1 MGKNKSASGFSLGGL
16 FKTIFLSA
24 MICMVI
30 PLLVVSIVTINTVKA
45 NLISSTNA
53 NLKQLAVEKANELNG
68 VIDNQMKL
76 VYTFATAPSVRRI
89 LTEKVASGDM
99 SPDQELIDYCGT
111 VMNNANGMYEN
122 FFVTAGSM
130 GIADGIGGAT
140 VHDCT
145 GEIYID
151 PVYNNGIFLGTDVS
165 PITGL
170 PVFNICYS
178 IDDIN
183 TGERIGIVN
192 NAMSLGV
199 VTETLVSSIDDP
211 DTRVLIMQGDG
222 LVIASENVD
231 EILTLDFNAENETTK
246 AVVAAAA
253 ANPSGTVQFTLGG
266 VSCVGAYTT
275 SNGLTTL
282 VFMPVSAY
290 MSQINRIINMIV
302 LVSLISC
309 VIAGVVITVLSLNII
324 KPLSRMVNLIEGYG
338 NANFSEEVPKELIK
352 RKDEIGTLGK
362 SMSKMQ
368 GTIKEVFSEII
379 SETDSVS
386 DNLNVSSEK
395 MSDLADRIDSVNNL
409 TADRAAEMEETAAST
424 EMINQNAIS
433 IKDSVGSIAQETQRG
448 IEIIN
453 DINTRAS
460 KIKSDAIE
468 AQRQVANLSEKL
480 RNEINEAVEKSKDVN
495 KIDELSTA
503 IMDIA
508 SETNLLSLNASIEA
522 ARAGEAGKGFAVVA
536 EQIGKLAESS
546 QDTAATIQE
555 VTQNVIIAVNN
566 LVENSQRTIQFIDE
580 NVVSDYQT
588 LVDMGQQYYDDAE
601 AMREL
606 VETIDTSADA
616 LNSTIGTMSSSIG
629 EINVANS
636 EGANGITNIS
646 QNTSDILDMS
656 ANVSNI
662 MDSLSDSTQ
671 KLKDTVNKL
680 TV

>member
-1 MGKNKSASGFSLGGL
+1 MEEKKISSGFSLGGL

-24 MICMVI
+24 MICMIV
-30 PLLVVSIVTINTVKA
+30 PLLVVAIVTINTVKT

-53 NLKQLAVEKANELNG
+53 NLLQLAVEKANELNG

-76 VYTFATAPSVRRI
+76 VYAFANAPSVRKI
-89 LTEKVASGDM
+89 VTDKVASGDM

-111 VMNNANGMYEN
+111 VMNNADGMYEN
-122 FFVTAGSM
+122 FFITAGSM
-130 GIADGIGGAT
+130 GIADGLGGAT

-145 GEIYID
+145 GEIFID
-151 PVYNNGIFLGTDVS
+151 PVYNTGIFLGTDVS
-165 PITGL
+165 PVTGL

-183 TGERIGIVN
+183 TGSRIGIVN

-199 VTETLVSSIDDP
+199 VTETLVNSLNDP
-211 DTRVLIMQGDG
+211 NTRVIIMQGDG
-222 LVIASENVD
+222 LVIASENTD
-231 EILTLDFNAENETTK
+231 EILSLDFNSENDTTK
-246 AVVAAAA
+246 AVVAAAK
-253 ANPSGTVQFTLGG
+253 ANPSGTVEFTLGG
-266 VSCVGAYTT
+266 VSNVGAYTT

-290 MSQINRIINMIV
+290 MSQITRIITMIV
-302 LVSLISC
+302 IVALISF
-309 VIAGVVITVLSLNII
+309 VAAGFVITVLSLNII

-338 NANFSEEVPKELIK
+338 HADFSEEVPKDLME
-352 RKDEIGTLGK
+352 RKDEIGTLGR
-362 SMSKMQ
+362 SMADMQ
-368 GTIKEVFSEII
+368 RTIREVFSAII
-379 SETDSVS
+379 DETDSVS
-386 DNLNVSSEK
+386 GNLSISSEK
-395 MSDLADRIDSVNNL
+395 MSDLAVKIDAVNNL

-424 EMINQNAIS
+424 EMINQNAAEIR
-433 IKDSVGSIAQETQRG
+433 DSVGSIAEETQRG
-448 IEIIN
+448 MEIISA
-453 DINTRAS
+453 INTRAS
-460 KIKSDAIE
+460 KIKVDAIE
-468 AQRQVANLSEKL
+468 AQKQVIGISEKL
-480 RNEINEAVEKSKDVN
+480 REEINDAVEKSKDVN
-495 KIDELSTA
+495 KINELSTA

-522 ARAGEAGKGFAVVA
+522 ARAGEAGRGFAVVA

-601 AMREL
+601 SMREL
-606 VETIDTSADA
+606 VQMIDTSADT
-616 LNSTIGTMSSSIG
+616 LNTTIGTMSNSIG